1 MNISIRLYGMS
12 LFKKIPSSSLN
23 ESNAQFWL
31 NHTDGMNDYWS
42 VAYCFP
48 ERGYS
53 VVKVDTSFEKLAIW
67 CDQQGLD
74 SSKIKRKMRV
84 SDNNGIVIKFVDL
97 P

>member
-1 MNISIRLYGMS
+1 MV
-12 LFKKIPSSSLN
+12 LFKKIPLSSLN
-23 ESNAQFWL
+23 ESDAQFWL

-42 VAYCFP
+42 FAYCFP

-53 VVKVDTSFEKLAIW
+53 AVKVDTSFETHAIW

-84 SDNNGIVIKFVDL
+84 VNADGIVSGFVDL